1 MCFCNFKV
9 DVCKRVIHL
18 YRSVVLEVP
27 MEPTTWYYN
36 FTFDLASI
44 KMSICGIICF
54 NTIIIINEMISY
66 MPALVS

>member
-36 FTFDLASI
+36 FTFNLASI
-44 KMSICGIICF
+44 YKDVDLWNNLFLSEIQ
-54 NTIIIINEMISY
+54 
-66 MPALVS
+66 